1 MKTID
6 VYDEDDARIYE
17 LCDKYDLMPFD
28 IIEIL
33 LDLAEEVGEDEVFE

>member
-1 MKTID
+1 MKTIN
-6 VYDEDDARIYE
+6 VYDEDDARIDE

-33 LDLAEEVGEDEVFE
+33 LDYAEAVGNDEVFE